1 MGNLIPNLIIVD
13 IGSSKIAALACHKD
27 NNDKI
32 SVIDHVLFR
41 MENMVAG
48 DLKDI
53 TKAGK
58 NISKA
63 IYELEKKCNISIN
76 SILVTFA
83 GANTKSYYTI
93 ENDNLL
99 QNKITKANI
108 TELVKKSIDK
118 LKIIENTDIIH
129 YIPLEF
135 CLDNTMEVANPIG
148 MIARNIESKLHFIT
162 AKSTSLANI
171 NNCLANYQIE
181 VSEFFSNN
189 FAINFAVLDTIDQT
203 QGVIVIDL
211 GSNTTSFTLFN
222 NKPIYCNYIDI
233 GGYHITQDIATVL
246 SIDFDLAEKIKILHG
261 NMLGN
266 SYDRE
271 MIINFDNI
279 EPININILNN
289 IIKAR
294 IEEIFT
300 LIKNQYDFLNIDYL
314 VKNGVVITG
323 GGANL
328 LGVEQI
334 AKKIFNRKAKVA
346 NIVNYQK
353 IIEHNKVNFFAS
365 ALGVVEYKNRYI
377 SEIQKHDVKN
387 GTTKIKKIINW
398 IKNNF

>member
-1 MGNLIPNLIIVD
+1 MGSLIPNLIIVD
-13 IGSSKIAALACHKD
+13 IGSSKIAALACYKD
-27 NNDKI
+27 NNNKI

-53 TKAGK
+53 AKAGK

-63 IYELEKKCNISIN
+63 IYELEKKCNISIS

-93 ENDNLL
+93 ENDDLL

-108 TELVKKSIDK
+108 TELVKKSIGK
-118 LKIIENTDIIH
+118 LKIIENTNIIH

-135 CLDNTMEVANPIG
+135 CLDNTMEVTNPIG
-148 MIARNIESKLHFIT
+148 MVARNIESKLHFIT

-189 FAINFAVLDTIDQT
+189 FAVNFAVLDTIDQT

-222 NKPIYCNYIDI
+222 KKPIYCSYINI

-246 SIDFDLAEKIKILHG
+246 SIDFDLAEKIKVLHG
-261 NMLGN
+261 NMLYN

-271 MIINFDNI
+271 MIINFDNT

-294 IEEIFT
+294 IEEIFK
-300 LIKNQYDFLNIDYL
+300 LIKNQYDFLNIDHL
-314 VKNGVVITG
+314 VKNGLVITG

-328 LGVEQI
+328 LGIEQI

-353 IIEHNKVNFFAS
+353 IIENNKVNFFAS

>member
-222 NKPIYCNYIDI
+222 NKPIYCNYINI

-328 LGVEQI
+328 LGIEQV
-334 AKKIFNRKAKVA
+334 AKKIFNRKSKVA

-365 ALGVVEYKNRYI
+365 ALGVVKYKNRYI

-387 GTTKIKKIINW
+387 DTKIKKIINW